1 MTINV
6 TPDNDAPAVSDDNGT
21 PDDPSDD
28 ITNAATVS
36 TVEDT
41 PHTFSA
47 DDFNFT
53 DIDTDDT
60 LASVTITS
68 LPDKGT
74 LTLNGTEVTLDTP
87 IAMADFGNL
96 VYTPLDDE
104 NGDGYTSFA
113 YTVSDGE
120 LDSPAA
126 TMTINVTPDND
137 APVVSAIADS
147 KTEDEASFDTDLLF
161 GQTDPDG
168 DTLSVSGTPIITAID
183 GNGDPFTLA
192 DGIASVTDSTLTVD
206 PTLLDALGAGE
217 SVDVIVTYDVSDGTT
232 TAQNTATITVTGV
245 NDAPTANDDTGNVT
259 VGSAFAGNVL
269 NANMGGEDTDPD
281 TNDALNVSAF
291 ETAAGVSG
299 TVGDTAGLPALYGTL
314 VLNSDG
320 SLTYDA
326 DLQAALDLSPDDA
339 AVTDSFTYTISDG
352 NGGTETATLSFS
364 VTAPEPGN
372 APPVVDPIAITK
384 TENDAA
390 FTTDLLAGQTDPN
403 GGTLSVSG
411 QPVISAMDNSG
422 NQYPWSDA
430 TISLSGN
437 ILSINPSMVN
447 ELDDGESVDFI
458 VTYDVSDGALAMQ
471 NTATITVT
479 GVNDAPIVA
488 AITKATTE
496 DDAPF
501 SIDLMADQMDP
512 DGDDKSIGGT
522 PTITATYPNGDIYT
536 LPEGTATIDGDNLTI
551 DPSLL
556 NELAEGESIDI
567 TVSYNVSD
575 GTNAVPNTATITV
588 TGVNDAPA
596 GDPLTVS
603 KTENDPSF
611 GLDLLSGQSD
621 PDGDTLSVSGTPTI
635 TAVDGNG
642 DPFTLP
648 DDIASVSDSTLTVD
662 PTLLDALGAGESVDV
677 IVTYDVSD
685 GTTTTQNTATITVT
699 GVNDAPTADDN
710 TIAVAEDG
718 AHTFAAS
725 EFKFDDIDVSDSL
738 AHVTIT
744 SLPAAGSLTLN
755 GEDVTENQTI
765 TADDIPNLLFTPDAN
780 DVGSDYASFTF
791 TVNDGTE
798 DSASAYTMS
807 IDVTDENDAPEVVAI
822 TDSKTEDDAA
832 FITDLT
838 FNQTDPENDDL
849 SVTGTP
855 VITANFANGDRVTL
869 PAGTVSIDGNNL
881 TIDPTLLDALAQGD
895 SLDINVAYE
904 ISDGELS
911 TPNTATITVTGL
923 NDAPTSIGKNLDLDG
938 EAPINLGREDF
949 AFDDID
955 GDEFDKVTIVTAPEN
970 GTLLLN
976 GVEVQDGDE
985 ILARS
990 LTDLVYQPGAGAS
1003 GSNYDAFTFN
1013 VSDGQ
1018 DDSPPYTMTVGVNAA
1033 PTASDDEIT
1042 VAEHSSISDQMTAT
1056 DMENSPLT
1064 YRITRAPQHGT
1075 VTIAGAGPSY
1085 TYEPDLYYYGT
1096 DSFSFEASDGTLTDT
1111 GDVSIDVTPVNNPPV
1126 QRFTIPD
1133 VNLMDGQSARI
1144 FIAQAFAEID
1154 ALDPSLAGF
1163 NTAIEKLFDDGRF
1176 RKVDQLDNVP
1186 DRGRLTYSVRG
1197 LPDGLKLDGRNR
1209 ISGVSNELGVFPV
1222 VVTATDGEGMSRDI
1236 NFKLTV
1242 AMPMIDRMPDKK
1254 IDDAP
1259 KRENNKVKE
1268 KTPELNDHDMPSVLK
1283 VKPRREG
1290 ITPDRTIMD
1299 SAPAPMPEMDM
1310 GGSDGDNG
1318 LLAGSWLNT
1327 RVSSQQ
1333 DVSGNIRVVDLKVKG
1348 EEIAVQL
1355 TDQAVDR
1362 AERFKGEMSDGKRL
1376 PDWISVDPTTGLTT
1390 AAPPSNAD
1398 AVEINVIAEDSSGNQ
1413 RAINLIIDPKTL
1425 MADAPSDA
1433 EPAPR
1438 PEGREVVRTQTEV
1451 NVLANGRV
1459 KFTDGLTASEGGMK
1473 LMRMLA
1479 DAASVKIE
1487 ITDAEKENN
1496 TRYQVR
1502 QKDGN
1507 AAPDWVRVNEQTGEL
1522 TIEAPDSISEI
1533 ELTLVATGSG
1543 EPRSIE
1549 LEVNLDEMRNE
1560 NENET
1565 ENTEQPT
1572 ESSTGALEGD
1582 ETSHFVPL
1590 DAQIDDALAESKYG
1604 RDIQYAL
1611 QENA

>member
-21 PDDPSDD
+21 PDDTSDD

-488 AITKATTE
+488 AITEATTE

-648 DDIASVSDSTLTVD
+648 DGITSVSDNTLTVD

-685 GTTTTQNTATITVT
+685 GTTTAQNTATITIT

-755 GEDVTENQTI
+755 GEDVNENQTI
-765 TADDIPNLLFTPDAN
+765 SADDIPNLLFTPDAN

-881 TIDPTLLDALAQGD
+881 TIDPTLLDGLAQGD

-923 NDAPTSIGKNLDLDG
+923 NDAPTSNGKNLKLDG

-955 GDEFDKVTIVTAPEN
+955 SDEFDKVTIVTAPEN

-985 ILARS
+985 IPALS

-1042 VAEHSSISDQMTAT
+1042 VAEHSSISDQMAAT

-1075 VTIAGAGPSY
+1075 VTIAGAGPGY

-1126 QRFTIPD
+1126 QRFTIPE
-1133 VNLMDGQSARI
+1133 VNLMDGQSAKI
-1144 FIAQAFAEID
+1144 FITQAFAEID

-1209 ISGVSNELGVFPV
+1209 ISGASNELGVFNV
-1222 VVTATDGEGMSRDI
+1222 VVTATDGESMSRDI

-1290 ITPDRTIMD
+1290 STPDRTMMD

-1390 AAPPSNAD
+1390 AAPPSSAD
-1398 AVEINVIAEDSSGNQ
+1398 AVEINVIAEDGSGNQ
-1413 RAINLIIDPKTL
+1413 RAINLIIDPKSL
-1425 MADAPSDA
+1425 MADAPSNA

-1459 KFTDGLTASEGGMK
+1459 KFTDGLTASEGAMK
-1473 LMRMLA
+1473 LMRMVA

-1533 ELTLVATGSG
+1533 ALTLVATGSG
-1543 EPRSIE
+1543 EQRSIE
-1549 LEVNLDEMRNE
+1549 LEVNLDEMR

-1590 DAQIDDALAESKYG
+1590 DAQIEDALAESKYG